1 LEVDLKTNLNGLLYT
16 PEWLASFE
24 RDIAGEIVLSHEPG
38 DVIRRYRMRYGMSQ
52 EELGQIMVL
61 RRESISRIENGSVTP
76 TFDFVKEFIMT
87 VAIIEAIRDERA
99 QNKEINVH
107 SLENIARESDFS
119 IEKLPF
125 LLKLAVESYDK
136 KLIKIRKSLKVK

>member
-1 LEVDLKTNLNGLLYT
+1 LKTTLKNVLYT

-38 DVIRRYRMRYGMSQ
+38 DIIREYRMRYGISQ
-52 EELGQIMVL
+52 EELGDIMDL

-76 TFDFVKEFIMT
+76 TFDFVRGFIMT
-87 VAIIEAIRDERA
+87 VGIIEAIRVERA
-99 QNKEINVH
+99 QQKEINVH
-107 SLENIARESDFS
+107 LLENMARESGFS

-125 LLKLAVESYDK
+125 VLKLAVESYDK

>member
-1 LEVDLKTNLNGLLYT
+1 MNLNLNGLLYT

-24 RDIAGEIVLSHEPG
+24 RDIAGEVVLSHEPG
-38 DVIRRYRMRYGMSQ
+38 DVIRKYRMRYGISQ
-52 EELGQIMVL
+52 EELGIIMDL

-76 TFDFVKEFIMT
+76 TFDFVRGFIAT
-87 VAIIEAIRDERA
+87 VAIVEAIRVERA
-99 QNKEINVH
+99 QKKEINVH
-107 SLENIARESDFS
+107 LLENIARESGFP

-125 LLKLAVESYDK
+125 VLKLAVESYDK

>member
-1 LEVDLKTNLNGLLYT
+1 MNLNLNGLLYT

-24 RDIAGEIVLSHEPG
+24 RDIAGEIVLSHDPG
-38 DVIRRYRMRYGMSQ
+38 DIIRKYRMRYGISQ
-52 EELGQIMVL
+52 EELGIIMNL

-76 TFDFVKEFIMT
+76 TFDFVRGFITT
-87 VAIIEAIRDERA
+87 VAIVEAIRVERA

-107 SLENIARESDFS
+107 LLENIARESDFS
-119 IEKLPF
+119 IEKLPL

>member
-1 LEVDLKTNLNGLLYT
+1 
-16 PEWLASFE
+16 FE

-38 DVIRRYRMRYGMSQ
+38 DVIREYRMRYGMSQ
-52 EELGQIMVL
+52 EELGDIMDL

-76 TFDFVKEFIMT
+76 TFDFVRGFIMT
-87 VAIIEAIRDERA
+87 VAVIEAIRVERA

-107 SLENIARESDFS
+107 LLENIARESDFS

-125 LLKLAVESYDK
+125 VLKLAVESYDK

>member
-1 LEVDLKTNLNGLLYT
+1 MKTTLKKQLFT
-16 PEWLASFE
+16 PEWLGSFE
-24 RDIAGEIVLSHEPG
+24 KDIAGEIIMSQEPG
-38 DVIRRYRMRYGMSQ
+38 EVIREYRTRYEMSQ
-52 EELGQIMVL
+52 EELGELMEL

-76 TFDFVKEFIMT
+76 TFGFMKSFIT
-87 VAIIEAIRDERA
+87 AIALIEAMRVERA

-107 SLENIARESDFS
+107 LFENIARESGFS

-136 KLIKIRKSLKVK
+136 KLNKIRKSLKVK

>member
-1 LEVDLKTNLNGLLYT
+1 MTNLNMPLYT

-38 DVIRRYRMRYGMSQ
+38 DIIREYRMRYGMSQ
-52 EELGQIMVL
+52 EELGDIMDL

-76 TFDFVKEFIMT
+76 TFDFVRGFIMT
-87 VAIIEAIRDERA
+87 VAIVEAIRVERA

-107 SLENIARESDFS
+107 LLENIARESNFS

>member
-1 LEVDLKTNLNGLLYT
+1 MNLNLNGLLYT

-24 RDIAGEIVLSHEPG
+24 RDIAGEIVLSHDPG
-38 DVIRRYRMRYGMSQ
+38 DIIRKYRIRYGISQ
-52 EELGQIMVL
+52 EELGIIMNL

-76 TFDFVKEFIMT
+76 TFDFVRGFITT
-87 VAIIEAIRDERA
+87 VAIVEAIRVERA

-107 SLENIARESDFS
+107 LLENIARESDFS

-125 LLKLAVESYDK
+125 VLKLAVESYDK

>member
-1 LEVDLKTNLNGLLYT
+1 LNTNLNRLLYT

-38 DVIRRYRMRYGMSQ
+38 DIIRKYRMRYGISQ
-52 EELGQIMVL
+52 EELGIIMNL

-76 TFDFVKEFIMT
+76 IFDFVRGFITT
-87 VAIIEAIRDERA
+87 VAIVEAIRVERA

-107 SLENIARESDFS
+107 LLENIARESDFS

-125 LLKLAVESYDK
+125 VLKLAVESYDK

>member
-1 LEVDLKTNLNGLLYT
+1 LKTNLKRLLYT

-38 DVIRRYRMRYGMSQ
+38 GVIREYRMRYGMSQ
-52 EELGQIMVL
+52 EELGYIMDL
-61 RRESISRIENGSVTP
+61 RRESISRIENSSVTP
-76 TFDFVKEFIMT
+76 TFDFVRGFIMT
-87 VAIIEAIRDERA
+87 VAVIEAIRVERA

-107 SLENIARESDFS
+107 LLENIARESDFS

-125 LLKLAVESYDK
+125 VLKLAVESYDK

>member
-1 LEVDLKTNLNGLLYT
+1 LKTTLKGFLYT

-24 RDIAGEIVLSHEPG
+24 KDIAGEIILSQKPG
-38 DVIRRYRMRYGMSQ
+38 EVIREYRTRYEMSQ
-52 EELGQIMVL
+52 EELGELMEL

-76 TFDFVKEFIMT
+76 TFDFVKSFISA
-87 VAIIEAIRDERA
+87 VALIEAIRVERA

-107 SLENIARESDFS
+107 LLENIARESRFS

-136 KLIKIRKSLKVK
+136 KLNKIRKSLKVK

>member
-1 LEVDLKTNLNGLLYT
+1 MKTTLKKQLYT
-16 PEWLASFE
+16 PEWLGSFE
-24 RDIAGEIVLSHEPG
+24 KDIAGEIILSQEPG
-38 DVIRRYRMRYGMSQ
+38 DVIREYRMRYEMSQ
-52 EELGQIMVL
+52 EELGELMEL

-76 TFDFVKEFIMT
+76 TFDFLKSFISA
-87 VAIIEAIRDERA
+87 VALIEAIRVERA

-107 SLENIARESDFS
+107 LLENIARESGFS

-125 LLKLAVESYDK
+125 VLKLAVESYDK

>member
-1 LEVDLKTNLNGLLYT
+1 MKTTLKKQLYT
-16 PEWLASFE
+16 PEWLGSFE
-24 RDIAGEIVLSHEPG
+24 KDIAGEIIMSQEPG
-38 DVIRRYRMRYGMSQ
+38 EVIREYRTRYEMSQ
-52 EELGQIMVL
+52 EELGELMEL

-76 TFDFVKEFIMT
+76 TFGFMKSFIT
-87 VAIIEAIRDERA
+87 AIALIEAIRVERA

-107 SLENIARESDFS
+107 LLENIARESGFS

-136 KLIKIRKSLKVK
+136 KLNKIRKSLKVK

>member
-1 LEVDLKTNLNGLLYT
+1 MKTTLKNVLYT

-38 DVIRRYRMRYGMSQ
+38 DIIREYRMRYGISQ
-52 EELGQIMVL
+52 EELGDIMDL

-76 TFDFVKEFIMT
+76 TFDFVRGFIMT
-87 VAIIEAIRDERA
+87 VGIIEAIRVERA
-99 QNKEINVH
+99 QQKEINVH
-107 SLENIARESDFS
+107 LLENMARESGFS

-125 LLKLAVESYDK
+125 VLKLAVESYDK

>member
-1 LEVDLKTNLNGLLYT
+1 MKTTLKRLLYT

-24 RDIAGEIVLSHEPG
+24 REIAGEIMLTLKPG
-38 DVIRRYRMRYGMSQ
+38 DVIREYRVRYGMSQ
-52 EELGQIMVL
+52 EELGDIMGL

-76 TFDFVKEFIMT
+76 TFDFVRGFILT
-87 VAIIEAIRDERA
+87 VAIIEAIRVERA
-99 QNKEINVH
+99 QQKEINIH
-107 SLENIARESDFS
+107 LLENIARESGFS

-125 LLKLAVESYDK
+125 VLKLAVESYDK

>member
-1 LEVDLKTNLNGLLYT
+1 MNLNLNGLLYT

-24 RDIAGEIVLSHEPG
+24 RDIAGEVVLSHEPG
-38 DVIRRYRMRYGMSQ
+38 DVIRKYRMRYGISQ
-52 EELGQIMVL
+52 EELGIIMNL

-76 TFDFVKEFIMT
+76 TFDFVRGFITT
-87 VAIIEAIRDERA
+87 VAIVEAIRVERA
-99 QNKEINVH
+99 QKKEINVH
-107 SLENIARESDFS
+107 LLENIARESGFP

-125 LLKLAVESYDK
+125 VLKLAVESYDK

>member
-1 LEVDLKTNLNGLLYT
+1 MKTNLNRLLYT

-38 DVIRRYRMRYGMSQ
+38 DVIRAYRMRYGMSQ
-52 EELGQIMVL
+52 EDLGDIMDL

-76 TFDFVKEFIMT
+76 TFDFVRRFIIT
-87 VAIIEAIRDERA
+87 VAVIEAIRVDRA
-99 QNKEINVH
+99 QNKEINIH
-107 SLENIARESDFS
+107 LLENIARESDFS

-125 LLKLAVESYDK
+125 VLKLAVESYDK

>member
-1 LEVDLKTNLNGLLYT
+1 MKTNLNRHLYT

-24 RDIAGEIVLSHEPG
+24 KDTAGEIILSHDPG
-38 DVIRRYRMRYGMSQ
+38 GVIREYRMRYGMSQ
-52 EELGQIMVL
+52 EELGHIIEL
-61 RRESISRIENGSVTP
+61 RRESISRIENGIVTP
-76 TFDFVKEFIMT
+76 TFDFVRGFIMT
-87 VAIIEAIRDERA
+87 VAIIEAIRVERA

-107 SLENIARESDFS
+107 LLENIARESDFS